1 MAVPD
6 AISVDPDE
14 VRKHAEVVT
23 TLVTSLEKCLEAAT
37 YLGNADDGFGLIPR
51 IPIKLLFDDKQDNT
65 VSVIR
70 SLAENVSEV
79 PDKLKTV
86 ATTFEDKDGNLG
98 KALTALRETIA
109 DDAGGKS

>member
-23 TLVTSLEKCLEAAT
+23 RLVTSLEKCLEAAT

-51 IPIKLLFDDKQDNT
+51 IPIALLFDDKQDNT
-65 VSVIR
+65 VSVIHA
-70 SLAENVSEV
+70 LAESVSEV

-86 ATTFEDKDGNLG
+86 ATTFEDKDGKLG
-98 KALTALRETIA
+98 QALTALRESIA
-109 DDAGGKS
+109 EDKGGNS

>member
-23 TLVTSLEKCLEAAT
+23 RLVTSLEKCLEAAT

-51 IPIKLLFDDKQDNT
+51 IPIALLFDDKQDNT
-65 VSVIR
+65 VSVIHA
-70 SLAENVSEV
+70 LAESVSEV

-86 ATTFEDKDGNLG
+86 QQRSKTKMASSG
-98 KALTALRETIA
+98 KH
-109 DDAGGKS
+109 